1 VQQQQQRTDFVF
13 LRERERE
20 RERETINKLPALCC
34 GLIPTPSTQQANS
47 SAQKNQNHV
56 LRKKQTREEKVMIEQ
71 MPPSE
76 KHERESDGDSKTKEK
91 SITQGK
97 ENFVRR

>member
-20 RERETINKLPALCC
+20 REKQMINKLPALCC

-47 SAQKNQNHV
+47 SAQKN
-56 LRKKQTREEKVMIEQ
+56 
-71 MPPSE
+71 
-76 KHERESDGDSKTKEK
+76 
-91 SITQGK
+91 
-97 ENFVRR
+97 